1 MGDVSYSVVYTV
13 NQLSSFIISPNSQ
26 SPAGSSSVSS
36 CVCNI
41 GFQGPNGG
49 ECSACTAGKFKTSLG
64 SVSCTD
70 CGAGKYSTITGA
82 STSATCVDC
91 SAGKYSTN
99 IGAPNSST
107 CANCGAGKY
116 LVTTGQ
122 SSCAN
127 CGAGKFS
134 DAVGAS
140 VASTCGD
147 CGAGKYSAA
156 DARPSANTGGRGP
169 HLCLCFLIS
178 RALVLVALAASVST
192 ARSGRT
198 LECAYDSREG
208 APAAEGA
215 VPTVLLS

>member
-1 MGDVSYSVVYTV
+1 MCDNVCTY
-13 NQLSSFIISPNSQ
+13 I
-26 SPAGSSSVSS
+26 AGSTVCTS
-36 CVCNI
+36 CD
-41 GFQGPNGG
+41 
-49 ECSACTAGKFKTSLG
+49 AGKFSTAVGATSVATC
-64 SVSCTD
+64 SNCD
-70 CGAGKYSTITGA
+70 AGKFSGLTA
-82 STSATCVDC
+82 QTS
-91 SAGKYSTN
+91 SAACT
-99 IGAPNSST
+99 
-107 CANCGAGKY
+107 
-116 LVTTGQ
+116 
-122 SSCAN
+122 SCD
-127 CGAGKFS
+127 AGKFS

-198 LECAYDSREG
+198 LECAHDSREG